1 MTAPAYD
8 EDPGPEQPF
17 ISHLVEL
24 RDRLLRM
31 IMAIAVMF
39 LILFPF
45 ANDLYTFVAEPIRAQ
60 LPEGST
66 MIATQVASPFLTP
79 FKLALVAAV
88 FLAMPYLL
96 FQIWGF
102 VAPGLYQH
110 EKRFALPLLA
120 SSIVLFYL
128 GMAFAYLVVFPLVFA
143 FFAATTPEGVA
154 QMPDISFY
162 LDFVLKIFFAFGVA
176 FQIPIATILLV
187 AMGMTTAESLCEKR
201 PYVIVGCFVVG
212 MLLTPPDVISQT
224 LLAVPMWMLY
234 EAGIFFS
241 RFFRKDDVEETEE
254 QPPTGPGPGTGSGP
268 GRGPAT
274 ASGPGRNHAGGQ
286 TTSANTAPAGA
297 ASTGTA
303 AGPATSTAGSDPGT
317 ATTLGAGVASM
328 AAAGVSSGAADD
340 PEPGPASATAAALE
354 AASAPS
360 SPPTGGQTPT
370 PGFAPGEVII
380 GADIDGGDP
389 FDPSRFVPLTPEEME
404 AELDAIEAAEAALDP
419 ASLEATD
426 DADHESDSLDTVDP
440 IDALL
445 ERVKELRELENE
457 PGARQ
462 LLYRV
467 LADGNESQ
475 RFVAMNILTEMDQP

>member
-1 MTAPAYD
+1 MTAPAYH

-31 IMAIAVMF
+31 ILAIAVVF
-39 LILFPF
+39 LVLFPF
-45 ANDLYTFVAEPIRAQ
+45 SNDIYTFVAEPIRAQ

-66 MIATQVASPFLTP
+66 MIATQIASPFLTP

-88 FLAMPYLL
+88 FLAMPYIL
-96 FQIWGF
+96 FQVWGF

-128 GMAFAYLVVFPLVFA
+128 GMVFAYVVVFPLVFA
-143 FFAATTPEGVA
+143 FFAATTPDGVA

-187 AMGMTTAESLCEKR
+187 AMGLTTAESLIEKR

-241 RFFRKDDVEETEE
+241 RFFRKEEEEAEDASTDGDD
-254 QPPTGPGPGTGSGP
+254 PRRGGPGP
-268 GRGPAT
+268 
-274 ASGPGRNHAGGQ
+274 AGGRP
-286 TTSANTAPAGA
+286 SAAPGAGVTNPNPAPPPAGA
-297 ASTGTA
+297 AA
-303 AGPATSTAGSDPGT
+303 AAPVGD
-317 ATTLGAGVASM
+317 V
-328 AAAGVSSGAADD
+328 AAAGTEV
-340 PEPGPASATAAALE
+340 ASASLEPSPVAAEPQARG
-354 AASAPS
+354 SAPS
-360 SPPTGGQTPT
+360 G
-370 PGFAPGEVII
+370 VII
-380 GADIDGGDP
+380 GPEIDGGDP
-389 FDPSRFVPLTPEEME
+389 FDRNRFVPMTPAEME
-404 AELDAIEAAEAALDP
+404 AELDAIEAAEAAL
-419 ASLEATD
+419 EATEETLPAED
-426 DADHESDSLDTVDP
+426 QSTTRNAVDP

-445 ERVKELRELENE
+445 ERVKELRERENE
-457 PGARQ
+457 AGARQ

>member
-1 MTAPAYD
+1 MTTPAYD

-17 ISHLVEL
+17 ISHLMEL

-31 IMAIAVMF
+31 ILAIAVAF
-39 LILFPF
+39 LVLFPF

-88 FLAMPYLL
+88 FLSMPYLL
-96 FQIWGF
+96 FQVWGF

-120 SSIVLFYL
+120 SSIALFYL

-143 FFAATTPEGVA
+143 FFAATTPDGVA

-187 AMGMTTAESLCEKR
+187 AMGLTTAESLIEKR

-241 RFFRKDDVEETEE
+241 RFFRKDEAEETEE
-254 QPPTGPGPGTGSGP
+254 QPPAGPGPGAGP
-268 GRGPAT
+268 GRSP
-274 ASGPGRNHAGGQ
+274 AGGQ
-286 TTSANTAPAGA
+286 SAPA
-297 ASTGTA
+297 
-303 AGPATSTAGSDPGT
+303 STAEPTVTAGGADPGT
-317 ATTLGAGVASM
+317 AAAVGAGLASV
-328 AAAGVSSGAADD
+328 AAASRGGTAEGA
-340 PEPGPASATAAALE
+340 EPASASTASPATG
-354 AASAPS
+354 SAPS
-360 SPPTGGQTPT
+360 SSATGGQTAT
-370 PGFAPGEVII
+370 PGFAPGEVVI

-389 FDPSRFVPLTPEEME
+389 FAPGRFVPLTPEEME

-419 ASLEATD
+419 L
-426 DADHESDSLDTVDP
+426 ADRAADEDQSAHPVTLDP

-457 PGARQ
+457 AGARQ

>member
-1 MTAPAYD
+1 
-8 EDPGPEQPF
+8 
-17 ISHLVEL
+17 
-24 RDRLLRM
+24 
-31 IMAIAVMF
+31 
-39 LILFPF
+39 
-45 ANDLYTFVAEPIRAQ
+45 
-60 LPEGST
+60 
-66 MIATQVASPFLTP
+66 
-79 FKLALVAAV
+79 
-88 FLAMPYLL
+88 
-96 FQIWGF
+96 
-102 VAPGLYQH
+102 
-110 EKRFALPLLA
+110 
-120 SSIVLFYL
+120 
-128 GMAFAYLVVFPLVFA
+128 
-143 FFAATTPEGVA
+143 
-154 QMPDISFY
+154 
-162 LDFVLKIFFAFGVA
+162 
-176 FQIPIATILLV
+176 
-187 AMGMTTAESLCEKR
+187 
-201 PYVIVGCFVVG
+201 
-212 MLLTPPDVISQT
+212 
-224 LLAVPMWMLY
+224 
-234 EAGIFFS
+234 
-241 RFFRKDDVEETEE
+241 
-254 QPPTGPGPGTGSGP
+254 
-268 GRGPAT
+268 
-274 ASGPGRNHAGGQ
+274 
-286 TTSANTAPAGA
+286 
-297 ASTGTA
+297 
-303 AGPATSTAGSDPGT
+303 
-317 ATTLGAGVASM
+317 M

-340 PEPGPASATAAALE
+340 PEPGPASATAATLE

>member
-8 EDPGPEQPF
+8 EDPGLEQPF

-31 IMAIAVMF
+31 ILAIAVMF
-39 LILFPF
+39 LFLFPF
-45 ANDLYTFVAEPIRAQ
+45 SNDLYTFVAEPIRAQ
-60 LPEGST
+60 LPAGST
-66 MIATQVASPFLTP
+66 LIATQVASPFLTP

-120 SSIVLFYL
+120 SSIALFYL
-128 GMAFAYLVVFPLVFA
+128 GIVFAYVLVFPLVFA

-187 AMGMTTAESLCEKR
+187 AMGMTTAESLIEKR

-224 LLAVPMWMLY
+224 LLAVPMWMLF

-241 RFFRKDDVEETEE
+241 RFFRKDDAEETEGS
-254 QPPTGPGPGTGSGP
+254 PPAGPGPVSGQGHSP
-268 GRGPAT
+268 
-274 ASGPGRNHAGGQ
+274 AGGQ
-286 TTSANTAPAGA
+286 ASAG
-297 ASTGTA
+297 S
-303 AGPATSTAGSDPGT
+303 AGPATPAGSPEPGT
-317 ATTLGAGVASM
+317 VAIG
-328 AAAGVSSGAADD
+328 AAGLASGAAASVSGAMDCT
-340 PEPGPASATAAALE
+340 EPASNADSFIAAGSAT
-354 AASAPS
+354 
-360 SPPTGGQTPT
+360 PPTGAGGSTAI
-370 PGFAPGEVII
+370 PGGTPGEVII

-389 FDPSRFVPLTPEEME
+389 FDRSRFVPLTPEEME

-419 ASLEATD
+419 V
-426 DADHESDSLDTVDP
+426 ADMALAEDHPAPPTTIDP

-445 ERVKELRELENE
+445 ERVTELRELENE
-457 PGARQ
+457 AGARQ

-467 LADGNESQ
+467 LADGNETQ

>member
-1 MTAPAYD
+1 MTAPAYH

-31 IMAIAVMF
+31 ILAIAVVF
-39 LILFPF
+39 LVLFPF
-45 ANDLYTFVAEPIRAQ
+45 SNDIYTFVAEPIRAQ

-66 MIATQVASPFLTP
+66 MIATQIASPFLTP

-88 FLAMPYLL
+88 FLAMPYIL
-96 FQIWGF
+96 FQVWGF

-128 GMAFAYLVVFPLVFA
+128 GMVFAYVVVFPLVFA

-187 AMGMTTAESLCEKR
+187 AIGLTTAESLIEKR

-241 RFFRKDDVEETEE
+241 RFFRKEEAEDASTDGDDPGRV
-254 QPPTGPGPGTGSGP
+254 GPGPTGGRPSAAP
-268 GRGPAT
+268 GARVTNPNPA
-274 ASGPGRNHAGGQ
+274 PP
-286 TTSANTAPAGA
+286 PAGA
-297 ASTGTA
+297 AA
-303 AGPATSTAGSDPGT
+303 AAPVG
-317 ATTLGAGVASM
+317 GV
-328 AAAGVSSGAADD
+328 AAAGTEVASASLEPSSAAADTQAR
-340 PEPGPASATAAALE
+340 G
-354 AASAPS
+354 SAPS
-360 SPPTGGQTPT
+360 
-370 PGFAPGEVII
+370 EVII

-389 FDPSRFVPLTPEEME
+389 FDRNRFVPMTPAEME
-404 AELDAIEAAEAALDP
+404 AELDAIEAAEAAMESTGGTPTAEDQ
-419 ASLEATD
+419 SATRN
-426 DADHESDSLDTVDP
+426 AVDP
-440 IDALL
+440 IDALI

-457 PGARQ
+457 AGARQ

-467 LADGNESQ
+467 LADGNDSQ